1 VATTNFTSPDAPTWD
16 LYSRCIHCGL
26 CLQQCPTYRLLG
38 READSPRGRIYQV
51 LLVDAGRLAIADSF
65 VTHIDRCLGCR
76 ACETAC
82 PSGVHYGRI
91 LERARAEIE
100 RNFRRPWLTRKLRDY
115 FYLRVLHKYSLLSRC
130 AKLLRFYQRSG
141 LQGLA
146 RSTGILK
153 LLGLARTEALAPRM
167 ESSFFFREIGT
178 VFPCQGERRGRVL
191 FLAGCIAS
199 VAAAELNRATIRVL
213 NRNGVEVFVPPG
225 QRCCGALQA
234 HAGYLREARHLARR
248 NISHMMDSGYDAIV
262 TNAAGCGATLKEYG
276 ELLAGDPKYAA
287 DAREFSGRVQDVNEY
302 LAAIGLRPP
311 PRPLGLRVTYQDACH
326 LTHGQRIRSA
336 PRELLAAIGVDLVEM
351 PHADHCCGSAGTY
364 NVTHNELSM
373 KLLEEKMNE
382 VAAIGP
388 DVIATANLGCTL
400 QFRAGVKARGL
411 KTRVAH
417 VVELLD
423 EAFA

>member
-1 VATTNFTSPDAPTWD
+1 
-16 LYSRCIHCGL
+16 L

-51 LLVDAGRLAIADSF
+51 LLVDAGRLPIGDTF
-65 VTHIDRCLGCR
+65 VTHMDRCLGCR

-91 LERARAEIE
+91 LEKARAEIE
-100 RNFRRPWLTRKLRDY
+100 RNYRRPWLARKLRDY
-115 FYLRVLHKYSLLSRC
+115 FYLKVLHKFSRLSRW

-141 LQGLA
+141 LQSLA
-146 RSTGILK
+146 RVSGILK
-153 LLGLARTEALAPRM
+153 LLGLSKVEGLAPRM
-167 ESSFFFREIGT
+167 EDNFFFREIGT
-178 VFPCQGERRGRVL
+178 LYPCRGERRGRVL

-213 NRNGVEVFVPPG
+213 NRNGIDVFVPPG

-248 NISHMMDSGYDAIV
+248 NISHLMDAGYDAIV

-276 ELLAGDPKYAA
+276 ELLASDPQYAA
-287 DAREFSGRVQDVNEY
+287 DAREFSARVKDVNEY
-302 LAAIGLRPP
+302 LAGIGLRQPA
-311 PRPLGLRVTYQDACH
+311 RRLGVRVTYQDACH
-326 LTHGQRIRSA
+326 LAHAQRIRSA
-336 PRELLAAIGVDLVEM
+336 PRELLNAIGAEIVEM

-364 NVTHNELSM
+364 NVTQNELSM

-382 VAAIGP
+382 VAATGAE
-388 DVIATANLGCTL
+388 VIASANLGCML
-400 QFRAGVKARGL
+400 QLRAGVKSRGL
-411 KTRVAH
+411 TMRVAH
-417 VVELLD
+417 VFELLD
-423 EAFA
+423 EAYS